1 MEKQENM
8 AFEPMPEE
16 PQNPVEEAAGEDD
29 TLHAARRRM
38 LYGLLWCVGGLIFS
52 FVSYYFTEAGGRY
65 IVATGAIVWGAVQA
79 VGGLAAYVRE
89 LRSRGA
95 YATARQ
101 AVVLGICAGA
111 VIAGLGY
118 ASWRTVHADDVEFVQ
133 TEQHYECPE
142 LGLRLTL
149 PAGFSE
155 LAAEGREETDSTYAY
170 RKVSAWND
178 TRSVMVEGHVGNL
191 GSEEP
196 VRIDGLTSTLAAQA
210 IEFLDGGL
218 THSGEIVELGNA
230 RMFRHVGRRA
240 EYPGWNVVLYDLVHN
255 ESLVS
260 IYYYTD
266 SDDAAAEAD
275 AFVADHVEFYLE

>member
-29 TLHAARRRM
+29 TLRAARRRM

-95 YATARQ
+95 YAAARQ

-178 TRSVMVEGHVGNL
+178 TRSFMVEGHVGNL

-196 VRIDGLTSTLAAQA
+196 VRIDDLTST
-210 IEFLDGGL
+210 
-218 THSGEIVELGNA
+218 
-230 RMFRHVGRRA
+230 
-240 EYPGWNVVLYDLVHN
+240 
-255 ESLVS
+255 
-260 IYYYTD
+260 
-266 SDDAAAEAD
+266 
-275 AFVADHVEFYLE
+275 